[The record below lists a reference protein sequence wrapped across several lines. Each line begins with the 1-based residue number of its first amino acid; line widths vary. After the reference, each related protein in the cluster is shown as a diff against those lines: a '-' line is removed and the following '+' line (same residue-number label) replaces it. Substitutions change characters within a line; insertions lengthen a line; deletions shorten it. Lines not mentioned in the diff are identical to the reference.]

1 MKKIIYLSL
10 ILPLFIFSCQSIP
23 EAYFY
28 TNTVEPGVGQEVYF
42 TNDSHNAVNFEWDF
56 GDGFMSTAEN
66 PTHTYTGTGTFDVTL
81 TAISKNGM
89 EDKATITIDVMIP
102 TLLEIEVRE
111 YFDDYVVPDAS
122 VFLYSSIAD
131 WDLHND
137 NNLMEGF
144 TDENGI
150 VVFANLDPF
159 VHYVDVW
166 EENHDN
172 YDLGAENIVYIRT
185 DEILPHQINR
195 FLALVDYVGPVK
207 GAARGSRQVV
217 IKKIVRKVS
226 EKPQLSTSSGT
237 DGWQELYDMR
247 SGK

>member
-10 ILPLFIFSCQSIP
+10 ILTLFIFSCQSIP

-66 PTHTYTGTGTFDVTL
+66 PTHIYTGTGTFDVTL

-122 VFLYSSIAD
+122 VFLYSSITD

-137 NNLMEGF
+137 NNLSEGF
-144 TDENGI
+144 TDANGI

-172 YDLGAENIVYIRT
+172 YDLGVEDINFIRT

-195 FLALVDYVGPVK
+195 FLAFVDYVGPVK

-217 IKKIVRKVS
+217 IKKFLRKVS